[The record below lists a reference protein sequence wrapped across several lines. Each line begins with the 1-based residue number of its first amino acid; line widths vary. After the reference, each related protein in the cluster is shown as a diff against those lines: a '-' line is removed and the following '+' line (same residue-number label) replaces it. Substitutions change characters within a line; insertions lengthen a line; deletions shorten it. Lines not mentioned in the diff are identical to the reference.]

1 MRGPILIVEL
11 INCLFA
17 YTAMRPSHR
26 SQLKTVSRADTY
38 ESSPSEKGVNSKWK
52 TKTKTCPWFKG
63 SRLSQR
69 YVTRFASC
77 TRDFETRLGRH
88 QSSVV
93 TKHMHTYICDFFVC
107 FGSYLFVRELLAKPL
122 SMSTQEG
129 RPEPV
134 VEVWARSEHCSSRGV
149 LSKFFSGG
157 SGSGDFP
164 GFFVLGLFCTY
175 VPVIFLSVF
184 VALSHEHTSQD
195 TYHR

>member
-93 TKHMHTYICDFFVC
+93 TKHIVYTYRNVLMYQVHRRQCRKKL
-107 FGSYLFVRELLAKPL
+107 YLLQLSRVNYYGHKFLQLLAYQRVSDWSFFFK
-122 SMSTQEG
+122 
-129 RPEPV
+129 
-134 VEVWARSEHCSSRGV
+134 V
-149 LSKFFSGG
+149 LN
-157 SGSGDFP
+157 
-164 GFFVLGLFCTY
+164 
-175 VPVIFLSVF
+175 
-184 VALSHEHTSQD
+184 
-195 TYHR
+195 